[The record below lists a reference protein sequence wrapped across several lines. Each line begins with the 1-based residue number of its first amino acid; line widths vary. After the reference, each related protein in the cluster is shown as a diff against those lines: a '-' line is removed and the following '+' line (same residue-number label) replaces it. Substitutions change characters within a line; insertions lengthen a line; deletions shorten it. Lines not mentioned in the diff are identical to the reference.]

1 MAVVSAL
8 YCHVEILGSN
18 PGQGKIYMEN
28 SVSAAHPA
36 HSAVMSRP
44 GLYLVKGKAASE

>member
-1 MAVVSAL
+1 
-8 YCHVEILGSN
+8 
-18 PGQGKIYMEN
+18 MEN